1 MSSIG
6 KGLNKVVGKD
16 KITYLYA
23 NSGIVQ
29 LLAGVAT
36 NLVDFRT
43 PNAASKIEFELFID
57 AQLTGAGDLFT
68 IKWFIDSQEAEGIA
82 FKQIT
87 AADLIAPIRIHK
99 TFEANT
105 PVKVEIQW
113 TPAGPVP
120 AINASLN
127 ASGRVL

>member
-1 MSSIG
+1 MIG

-23 NSGIVQ
+23 NSGVVQ

-57 AQLTGAGDLFT
+57 AQLTYRLQTNNRRGFYR
-68 IKWFIDSQEAEGIA
+68 S
-82 FKQIT
+82 
-87 AADLIAPIRIHK
+87 
-99 TFEANT
+99 N
-105 PVKVEIQW
+105 
-113 TPAGPVP
+113 
-120 AINASLN
+120 
-127 ASGRVL
+127 

>member
-1 MSSIG
+1 MIG
-6 KGLNKVVGKD
+6 KGLSKVLGQD
-16 KITYLYA
+16 KRTYLYS
-23 NSGIVQ
+23 NSGNVQ
-29 LLAGVAT
+29 LLSGVAT
-36 NLVDFRT
+36 NLLEFQT

-68 IKWFIDSQEAEGIA
+68 IKWFIDNQEAEGMT

-99 TFEANT
+99 TIRANS
-105 PVKVEIQW
+105 PVKVQIQW
-113 TPAGPVP
+113 VPSGPVP
-120 AINASLN
+120 AINASCN